1 MNSSIDLVTVAQLL
15 INGTLLGGLY
25 ALIAFG
31 LSVVYG
37 VANILN
43 FAHGTMLA
51 IAAISGAVLYE
62 KFGLPI
68 PVILIILVSFGFVF
82 GWIFYLTLLQPLEKR
97 EPHQRTV
104 GMVLVAV
111 GALIIMGDVTAVLA
125 GAEQRVIRVSST
137 YFEIR
142 GVIISGTQIGILVG
156 AAVCM
161 IALHIFLT
169 RSWTGSS
176 IRAVAQNTIGAT
188 ICGIDS
194 ARTSATTFA
203 LGAGIVAVAGLMY
216 IISYP
221 LNPYSGFPLTVK
233 AFSIILLGGIGNLTG
248 TLLAGLALGIGEAVV
263 AFTIG
268 PQWAAAVS
276 ILIVLG
282 CLLLFPGLT
291 TSRREA

>member
-15 INGTLLGGLY
+15 INGALLGGLY

-37 VANILN
+37 VAKILN

-51 IAAISGAVLYE
+51 IAAISGSVLSE

-68 PVILIILVSFGFVF
+68 PAILIILVVSGFLF
-82 GWIFYLTLLQPLEKR
+82 GWIFHLTLLQPLEKR
-97 EPHQRTV
+97 ESHHRTV
-104 GMVLVAV
+104 GMVLVTV

-125 GAEQRVIRVSST
+125 GAQQRVIRLT
-137 YFEIR
+137 PTFFEVY
-142 GVIISGTQIGILVG
+142 GVIISGTQIGILIG
-156 AAVCM
+156 AAICM

-176 IRAVAQNTIGAT
+176 IRAVAQNTFGAT

-194 ARTSATTFA
+194 TRTSATTFA

-248 TLLAGLALGIGEAVV
+248 TLLAGLALGVGEAVV
-263 AFTIG
+263 AYTVG

-291 TSRREA
+291 KSRRAA